1 MCVLKQSSCQGRSAL
16 LNINSFEASFYS
28 LAVSVNNCDGSYN
41 TIDNSY
47 NRVCAPNKVKT

>member
-1 MCVLKQSSCQGRSAL
+1 MCVLKQSSCQGRSTL

-41 TIDNSY
+41 TIDNSC